1 MRGAWPRTSSV
12 PNPQFER
19 VAKERFGNPFATRL
33 GGARLEGGNPMT
45 LTMLAGFNAVVALA
59 LGFVLGRI
67 WQIRRYELEQRG
79 FATPPVAR
87 IPRA

>member
-1 MRGAWPRTSSV
+1 
-12 PNPQFER
+12 
-19 VAKERFGNPFATRL
+19 
-33 GGARLEGGNPMT
+33 MT

>member
-1 MRGAWPRTSSV
+1 MAYPAPRNGSV
-12 PNPQFER
+12 TLPGETVGPT
-19 VAKERFGNPFATRL
+19 TR
-33 GGARLEGGNPMT
+33 GNPMT